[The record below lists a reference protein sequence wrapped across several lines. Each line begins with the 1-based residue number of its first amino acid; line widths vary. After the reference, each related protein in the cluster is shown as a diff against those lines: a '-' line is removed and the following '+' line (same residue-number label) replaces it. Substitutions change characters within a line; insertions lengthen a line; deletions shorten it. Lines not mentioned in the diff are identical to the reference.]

1 MLKAILFDLDG
12 TLLDINMEIF
22 LQHYFA
28 EMMQKARE
36 WGYQEVKKLA
46 EQVYLST
53 DVMIADRSSTL
64 NEESFMAHFLAAWA
78 HPEQDT
84 RDFFDAFYSQAYPR
98 LHPYCKPLPGVPE
111 MMQCIFDR
119 GFKVVIA
126 TNAVFPLTAIKQR
139 LDWGG
144 IGHFPY
150 SLITS
155 YEVMHYCKPH
165 LEFYREICEKI
176 GVQPEEC
183 LMVGNDVGEDLPA
196 GQTGM
201 KTYLVEDQLIDKG
214 ESNLTPDWRGT
225 LSDLMRFLDH
235 LE

>member
-12 TLLDINMEIF
+12 TLLDINMDIF

-53 DVMIADRSSTL
+53 DVMIADRSSIL

-84 RDFFDAFYSQAYPR
+84 RDFFDAFYSEAYPR

-111 MMQCIFDR
+111 MMQRIFDR

-126 TNAVFPLTAIKQR
+126 TNAVFPLTAIQQR

-155 YEVMHYCKPH
+155 YEVMHSCKPH
-165 LEFYREICEKI
+165 LEYYREICEKI

-196 GQTGM
+196 GQIGM

-214 ESNLTPDWRGT
+214 ESNLTPDWRGS
-225 LSDLMRFLDH
+225 LYELINFLDH